1 MENDNSQ
8 YFHYEL
14 FISFQSGQL
23 NEYTERKEM
32 SSDVQCMALGTVPAG
47 EQRSRFLAIG
57 LSDNTVR
64 VISLDPQDCLQPL
77 SMQAL
82 PATPESLCIVEMA
95 MGGLESES
103 GRLGGLFLNIGLS
116 VSWTVIFNNYIDCI
130 KPAALGCLRQ

>member
-1 MENDNSQ
+1 
-8 YFHYEL
+8 
-14 FISFQSGQL
+14 
-23 NEYTERKEM
+23 M

-116 VSWTVIFNNYIDCI
+116 VCCFIVLLVFKVSRRMIKCAVDVILLVLQNGVLLRTVLD
-130 KPAALGCLRQ
+130 LVTGDLSDTRTR